1 MKIDRMGKESIIIGK
16 RVSFG
21 AIVGGVVSF
30 GVWLWNATHPE
41 LEIPAAQAVA
51 LTTVLT
57 GMGQV
62 VIANR
67 YGITQ

>member
-1 MKIDRMGKESIIIGK
+1 MKIERAGKTDIVIGK

-41 LEIPAAQAVA
+41 FEIPAAQAVA
-51 LTTVLT
+51 LTTILT

>member
-41 LEIPAAQAVA
+41 LQIPAAQAVA

-62 VIANR
+62 VIANVW
-67 YGITQ
+67 GITQ